1 MPEVLKDTKKCIELY
16 PTFYKGCTRK
26 GAILFVSKECDKA
39 RERVFL
45 SATMEKVKI
54 PVKVLLDAMMH
65 QLGLPNAVYSTQKG
79 ADGRS

>member
-45 SATMEKVKI
+45 SGMSILATPFFCLFSIAILYTMFSLTWNRDM
-54 PVKVLLDAMMH
+54 LLGP
-65 QLGLPNAVYSTQKG
+65 L
-79 ADGRS
+79 